1 METKE
6 KYTQE
11 EKAKFMLFKDYIRNK
26 AEEQRFLKNQ
36 RKTER
41 LIGNRKM
48 PAWEATMKHQQNR
61 EELRV
66 LYAAYGVLR
75 GKKYSEI
82 ENQYSDENHP
92 LKEYDKRI
100 EKVLIRHK
108 FLTED

>member
-6 KYTQE
+6 KYTVE
-11 EKAKFMLFKDYIRNK
+11 ERAMFAKFKNYIKDK
-26 AEEQRFLKNQ
+26 AEEQKFLKNQ

-41 LIGNRKM
+41 LVGDRKM

-92 LKEYDKRI
+92 LKEYDKTI
-100 EKVLIRHK
+100 EKVLIRHG